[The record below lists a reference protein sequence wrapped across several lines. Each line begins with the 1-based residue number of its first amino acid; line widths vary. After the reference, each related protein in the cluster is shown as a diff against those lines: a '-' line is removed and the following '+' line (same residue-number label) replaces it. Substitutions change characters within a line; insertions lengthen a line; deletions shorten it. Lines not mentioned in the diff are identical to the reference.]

1 LTAEAY
7 PLAWPV
13 GRPRTERWRRERG
26 KFEVSFARAR
36 DNIVAEVGR
45 LAGRYPDP
53 AIVISTNIA
62 LRKDGLP
69 LANQRQPDDPG
80 VAVYFLYKKRQMSFA
95 CDRWEKIEHNMQAI
109 AKTIEAL
116 RGIARWGTGD
126 MLEAAFT
133 GFTALPPPPAAPPPA
148 GAPPRLRHW
157 RDVFGT
163 GVTNREQLQDVYR
176 RLASAY
182 HPDRGGDVQKM
193 AELNAARAAAMQEL
207 K

>member
-1 LTAEAY
+1 MTFEAH
-7 PLAWPV
+7 PLHWPA
-13 GRPRTERWRRERG
+13 GRPRTERWRRERA
-26 KFEVSFARAR
+26 KFDVTFARAR

-53 AIVISTNIA
+53 NIVISTNIA
-62 LRKDGLP
+62 LRRDGLP

-80 VAVYFLYKKRQMSFA
+80 VVVYFTYKKRQMSFA

-109 AKTIEAL
+109 AKTVEAL

-133 GFTALPPPPAAPPPA
+133 GFSALPPPAQASQAP
-148 GAPPRLRHW
+148 RHW

-163 GVTNREQLQDVYR
+163 AVHTRAQLSDVYR
-176 RLASAY
+176 RLAAAH
-182 HPDRGGDVQKM
+182 HPDRGGDPQKM
-193 AELNAARAAAMQEL
+193 AELNVAREAAL
-207 K
+207 KEITT